1 MIRFEYQVI
10 PIGDPI
16 DPEVNFS
23 ENQLFMNG
31 LGAAGWELVTIY
43 QNNMIF
49 KKSIDHEEQ

>member
-1 MIRFEYQVI
+1 MIRWEYQII

-23 ENQLFMNG
+23 ENQLLMNG

-49 KKSIDHEEQ
+49 KKPTDYAEQ